1 MHLFTIDDSEIVNY
15 FTNLQKSFSNP
26 QGQFQSN
33 LAQSFIKGREFKFV
47 QVKNPNL
54 FQGKIIVTVRM
65 HWQLMKI
72 TPYPFSKGEI
82 IETYMYNQCANAYL
96 SLLWNDSRLAM
107 YVAHESLVYL
117 FFLDIKIFK
126 GFFFHTDYRKCWS
139 MSLVNGYQPRCHS
152 LIHTSL
158 ESANKG
164 PHRSSS
170 ERRFLSSPLFL

>member
-65 HWQLMKI
+65 Q
-72 TPYPFSKGEI
+72 TPYENNSIPNKGEI
-82 IETYMYNQCANAYL
+82 IGTYMYNQCANAYL
-96 SLLWNDSRLAM
+96 SLL
-107 YVAHESLVYL
+107 
-117 FFLDIKIFK
+117 
-126 GFFFHTDYRKCWS
+126 
-139 MSLVNGYQPRCHS
+139 
-152 LIHTSL
+152 
-158 ESANKG
+158 
-164 PHRSSS
+164 
-170 ERRFLSSPLFL
+170 